1 LSVLLDYI
9 KLRADT
15 QAKNIAAWTPVVAE
29 ILDGFC
35 RFDHKAVC
43 DPRFNLFFTDRDM
56 QFVRYLPAI
65 YPLATGLLARDVAPE
80 IRLGLKMY
88 FERVGLTQGIIEA
101 S

>member
-1 LSVLLDYI
+1 
-9 KLRADT
+9 
-15 QAKNIAAWTPVVAE
+15 
-29 ILDGFC
+29 
-35 RFDHKAVC
+35 
-43 DPRFNLFFTDRDM
+43 M

-88 FERVGLTQGIIEA
+88 FERVGRTQGIVVVEA